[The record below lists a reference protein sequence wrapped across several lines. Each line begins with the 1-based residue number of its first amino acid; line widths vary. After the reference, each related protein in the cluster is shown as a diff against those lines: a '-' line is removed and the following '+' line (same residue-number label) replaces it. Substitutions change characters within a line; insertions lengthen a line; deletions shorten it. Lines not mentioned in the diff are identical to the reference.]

1 MLTKSVDHVVD
12 SRRQLPFENTAQ
24 EDTLHEHTLHE
35 HTPHEHTPHE
45 PTVADNNPHEHRP
58 HEGAD
63 HFTGHH
69 YEMPL
74 ALFFVRET
82 PEFTVKTVPTGLL
95 KSHSLAAHLWGR
107 LTVHKG
113 TVRFTFEEPE
123 VFDIELQADQH
134 VDIPPLIHHHVVP
147 FPGGSFSVSFF
158 RKPPGE

>member
-1 MLTKSVDHVVD
+1 MLTKSVDQAVD
-12 SRRQLPFENTAQ
+12 SRTQLPFEDIAQ
-24 EDTLHEHTLHE
+24 EDTLPERAQ
-35 HTPHEHTPHE
+35 HE
-45 PTVADNNPHEHRP
+45 PTVYDNNPHEHRP
-58 HEGAD
+58 QEGAD

-113 TVRFTFEEPE
+113 TVGFTFEEPE
-123 VFDIELQADQH
+123 VFDIEVKAGQH
-134 VDIPPLIHHHVVP
+134 VDIPPLIHHHVLP
-147 FPGGSFSVSFF
+147 FSGGSFSVSFF
-158 RKPPGE
+158 RKSPGE

>member
-1 MLTKSVDHVVD
+1 MLTKSVDHAVD
-12 SRRQLPFENTAQ
+12 SCAQLPFENTAQ
-24 EDTLHEHTLHE
+24 KSTLHEHAQHE
-35 HTPHEHTPHE
+35 HIPH
-45 PTVADNNPHEHRP
+45 DNTL

-63 HFTGHH
+63 HFPGHH

-107 LTVHKG
+107 LTVHRG

-134 VDIPPLIHHHVVP
+134 LDIPPLINHHVLP

-158 RKPPGE
+158 RKFSGE